1 MLNNLDHTNRIH
13 RTKCKL
19 TNNNTAYADA
29 DDTKVSTFPNESQT
43 RWLCRTGFPN
53 REIRGLVSP
62 ESRSH
67 ISMYG
72 TDVDVEA
79 CSRAA

>member
-19 TNNNTAYADA
+19 TNNNTANANA

-43 RWLCRTGFPN
+43 RWLCQTNVLLEFRTLRFG
-53 REIRGLVSP
+53 
-62 ESRSH
+62 
-67 ISMYG
+67 
-72 TDVDVEA
+72 DW
-79 CSRAA
+79 